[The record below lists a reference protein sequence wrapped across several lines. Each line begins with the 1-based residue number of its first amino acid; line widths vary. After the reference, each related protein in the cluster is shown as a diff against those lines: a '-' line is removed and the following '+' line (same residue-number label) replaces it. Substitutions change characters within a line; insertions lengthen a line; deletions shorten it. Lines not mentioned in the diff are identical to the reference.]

1 MFIFDLLKYGMGKF
15 RIIENGI
22 RLEGEVEFLDSLYIN
37 KIQLVQVYVKDILI
51 YIDIYIYINC
61 IVLIFIDRI
70 KGFLQDF
77 MNFIFYDRSL
87 FIIW

>member
-37 KIQLVQVYVKDILI
+37 KIQLVQVYVKDKYILI
-51 YIDIYIYINC
+51 VQFYIICYIYRWN
-61 IVLIFIDRI
+61 
-70 KGFLQDF
+70 
-77 MNFIFYDRSL
+77 
-87 FIIW
+87 

>member
-37 KIQLVQVYVKDILI
+37 KIQLVQVYVKDK
-51 YIDIYIYINC
+51 YIYIL
-61 IVLIFIDRI
+61 IVQF
-70 KGFLQDF
+70 
-77 MNFIFYDRSL
+77 
-87 FIIW
+87 